1 VNREGDGREILFYLS
16 LQKIRSHLVQHV
28 AESVVRLGEE
38 DRFIDAGDV
47 FKGDELH
54 GVAVPGLYGLA
65 GDDKFTQKNPT
76 FKISIL
82 PS

>member
-1 VNREGDGREILFYLS
+1 
-16 LQKIRSHLVQHV
+16 V
-28 AESVVRLGEE
+28 AELVVRLGEE